1 MATTTRH
8 TLRTAQAARDAGPER
23 QAAKAISLAI
33 DQGRDEGTN
42 THLELAEF
50 KAETKASLAEI
61 KASLQFIFW
70 AFGLVIA
77 LLLGNMA
84 MTAGILLR

>member
-1 MATTTRH
+1 MTTATEH
-8 TLRTAQAARDAGPER
+8 FDTLRTAEALREAGVEEK
-23 QAAKAISLAI
+23 AAKAISLAI

-50 KAETKASLAEI
+50 KAEMKASL
-61 KASLQFIFW
+61 KFIFW

>member
-1 MATTTRH
+1 MTKHFDTLCTTEA
-8 TLRTAQAARDAGPER
+8 LRDAGLEE

-33 DQGRDEGTN
+33 DRSRDEGTN
-42 THLELAEF
+42 TRLALAEF
-50 KAETKASLAEI
+50 KAEMT
-61 KASLQFIFW
+61 ASLQCIFW